1 MNICGSIYETS
12 LPLDGKRF
20 YIQEIYF
27 RDICPPVHTV
37 ELKHVHLLRSHRF
50 LKNRGKITD
59 LDVDKNE
66 REK

>member
-1 MNICGSIYETS
+1 MNICGSICQTS
-12 LPLDGKRF
+12 LALDGKRF

-27 RDICPPVHTV
+27 RNICPPVHTGK
-37 ELKHVHLLRSHRF
+37 LKHVHLLRSRRF